1 MAQPASTRPS
11 PLMLAAALLG
21 ASALVTG
28 AIAAGHMW
36 LTDLRGPMCGPSD
49 GGHCWA
55 CYVAPLLA
63 MAALTAWQAHRGR
76 LTPVQA
82 RAR

>member
-1 MAQPASTRPS
+1 MAQPASPRPS
-11 PLMLAAALLG
+11 HLLAAAALLG

-28 AIAAGHMW
+28 AIAAVHMW
-36 LTDLRGPMCGPSD
+36 LTALRGPMCGPSD

-55 CYVAPLLA
+55 CYAAPLLA
-63 MAALTAWQAHRGR
+63 MAALTAWQAHRGS
-76 LTPVQA
+76 LTPVVA